1 MTLEKLRYLATE
13 FLKIFFFYLGI
24 RLFLHLLNHKPFTA
38 DVIFKDHIPLAALF
52 ALLYAIIRMLLMK
65 PKR

>member
-24 RLFLHLLNHKPFTA
+24 RLFLQLLNQKPFSLQ
-38 DVIFKDHIPLAALF
+38 VILFDHIPLAALF
-52 ALLYAIIRMLLMK
+52 ASLYAIIRMVLMK
-65 PKR
+65 AKK